1 MATFALNITTDD
13 VLELQGIINKLA
25 GELPTVQA
33 APEQVTAL
41 VLPADGQP
49 LIQTDG
55 RAERAEAAPAPTP
68 AVANDAV
75 PERDAHG
82 IKRDLR
88 IHSDAAEPL
97 KADGTWKRRRGL
109 SDIEYD
115 IVYAELVAEA
125 KVGGVYDGPDT
136 SPVTLAAAPAP
147 TPAASANDAAPA
159 PTQQQAAAPATAA
172 TGMSAEQAP
181 TLQKAIVSLVQA
193 AGPTAAKLV
202 LSAMGLANGNDATV
216 DQLRHMVAIADMV
229 VAAQIPAAEKATRG
243 PKALADAALTL
254 GYIVDLEA

>member
-41 VLPADGQP
+41 VLPSDEQP
-49 LIQTDG
+49 LIHTAG

-68 AVANDAV
+68 SADVV

-88 IHSDAAEPL
+88 IHSDAAEPIAP
-97 KADGTWKRRRGL
+97 KSGTWKRRRGL
-109 SDIEYD
+109 SDVEYD
-115 IVYAELVAEA
+115 AVYAELVAEA
-125 KVGGVYDGPDT
+125 QAEGVYTGPAVDAPA
-136 SPVTLAAAPAP
+136 PVATAPAP
-147 TPAASANDAAPA
+147 TQAAAANDAAPA
-159 PTQQQAAAPATAA
+159 PTPQQAAAPAPAT

-254 GYIVDLEA
+254 GYVVDLEA

>member
-33 APEQVTAL
+33 APEQVAAL
-41 VLPADGQP
+41 VLPADDQP
-49 LIQTDG
+49 LIQTAG
-55 RAERAEAAPAPTP
+55 SAEHAEAAPAPTT
-68 AVANDAV
+68 AVANDVA

-82 IKRDLR
+82 ITRDLR

-97 KADGTWKRRRGL
+97 KADGTWKRRRSL
-109 SDIEYD
+109 SEVEYD
-115 IVYAELVAEA
+115 TIYAELVSEAQAE
-125 KVGGVYDGPDT
+125 GVYIGPAVE
-136 SPVTLAAAPAP
+136 PQAAAAPAP
-147 TPAASANDAAPA
+147 TATPAAANDAAPT
-159 PTQQQAAAPATAA
+159 PTQQQAAAPAPAA

-202 LSAMGLANGNDATV
+202 LSAMGLANGNDAT
-216 DQLRHMVAIADMV
+216 DRQLRHMVAIADMV

-243 PKALADAALTL
+243 PKSLADAALTL
-254 GYIVDLEA
+254 GYVVDLEA